1 VILRSCCGCMCM
13 YECFALIITG
23 AALAGGCLCAG
34 AMIFSLS
41 RCEARPSG
49 IGFLGFFRFSR
60 RACGHAARRQ
70 GRWGITLRKKW

>member
-34 AMIFSLS
+34 AIFFHCLGV
-41 RCEARPSG
+41 RPVHLVLV
-49 IGFLGFFRFSR
+49 F
-60 RACGHAARRQ
+60 
-70 GRWGITLRKKW
+70 